1 METNK
6 LWILYIITNLTTWI
20 FLLCGYLYQT
30 NRKLQ
35 IKKGY
40 SEEYINFRKKD
51 SRTRIFSI
59 ALFIPV
65 LQLGAAFIVWMI
77 AGELSI
83 DKHLGYI
90 LLVFIILVIP
100 FPIMDMKDSN
110 QKHKDLAIQTRTSI
124 YVDFNY
130 KTLHLIFKPVL
141 EFASLIIIVFYNFF
155 FLNNN
160 IVIYIYL
167 VLVWGFYLLFK
178 SGKNQIRQMLKDGYQ
193 FFFIYHIFFQLIIIL
208 AITLYTFEVQNQKNF
223 WVIWPL
229 DLLLLGKIIYYFF
242 KLPEFRKKLK
252 K

>member
-6 LWILYIITNLTTWI
+6 LLILYIITNLTTWL
-20 FLLCGYLYQT
+20 FLFCAYLYQT
-30 NRKLQ
+30 NRKVQ

-51 SRTRIFSI
+51 SRNRILSI
-59 ALFIPV
+59 AIFMPV
-65 LQLGAAFIVWMI
+65 IQLAAAFIVRLI
-77 AGELSI
+77 TGELLI
-83 DKHLGYI
+83 EKHLGYI
-90 LLVFIILVIP
+90 LLAFIILVIP
-100 FPIMDMKDSN
+100 FPIIDMKDSN
-110 QKHKDLAIQTRTSI
+110 KKHKDLAIKTKSSI

-141 EFASLIIIVFYNFF
+141 ELASLFITVIYNSF

-167 VLVWGFYLLFK
+167 VLVWGIYLLFK

-193 FFFIYHIFFQLIIIL
+193 FFFIYHIFFQFTIIL
-208 AITLYTFEVQNQKNF
+208 AITLYTIEIQNNKNL
-223 WVIWPL
+223 WLIWPL
-229 DLLLLGKIIYYFF
+229 DLMLLGKIIYYFF

-252 K
+252 E